1 MGLEEPYGH
10 GGRPIGMQ
18 KPRTLT
24 AALTVFA
31 LALLSACGTEPGTG
45 PGAGGDPDTP
55 DLPVAGSHWTI
66 AAVTVDGARSVAP
79 PGARLE
85 VEENGRA
92 KGNTGCNSFGAAV
105 AVNGDTLTV
114 STHEVTLI
122 GCPADRDR
130 FERAFL
136 KAFTGKLEGKTREK
150 GLTLTSPDGRKVLE
164 LVAEP
169 GAPLVGTSWTVDA
182 LLSGET
188 SASLPAGSEGK
199 AKLAFGKDGRL
210 SGSLGCNR
218 VSAPATISGKT
229 ITLGAIATTRMI
241 CTGPQMELETKLYE
255 ALDGPLTYRLDHRTL
270 TVTDVDGQGFTAR
283 AETFEG

>member
-1 MGLEEPYGH
+1 
-10 GGRPIGMQ
+10 MQ

-24 AALTVFA
+24 AVLTVSA
-31 LALLSACGTEPGTG
+31 LALLTACGTEAGTG

-66 AAVTVDGARSVAP
+66 AAVTVDGTRSVAP

-85 VEENGRA
+85 IEKNGRA
-92 KGNTGCNSFGAAV
+92 RGNTGCNNFGAAV

-114 STHEVTLI
+114 STHEVTMI

-130 FERAFL
+130 FERAL
-136 KAFTGKLEGKTREK
+136 LRAFTGRLTGKLQEE
-150 GLTLTSPDGRKVLE
+150 GLTLASSDGRNTLE
-164 LVAEP
+164 LVTET
-169 GAPLVGTSWTVDA
+169 GASLAGPTWTVDA
-182 LLSGET
+182 LLTGDT

-218 VSAPATISGKT
+218 VSAPAKITEKT
-229 ITLGAIATTRMI
+229 ITLGAIAATRMI

-255 ALDGPLTYRLDHRTL
+255 ALDGPLTYRVDHRTL
-270 TVTDVDGQGFTAR
+270 TVTDADGQGFTAR
-283 AETFEG
+283 AETVEG